1 MSSWILNTS
10 LNLKEAVFAR
20 LTDQKV
26 LEILATLRKT
36 KLVFTD
42 SKLTIETLEQCV
54 KRVQI

>member
-10 LNLKEAVFAR
+10 LNLKEVVFAR